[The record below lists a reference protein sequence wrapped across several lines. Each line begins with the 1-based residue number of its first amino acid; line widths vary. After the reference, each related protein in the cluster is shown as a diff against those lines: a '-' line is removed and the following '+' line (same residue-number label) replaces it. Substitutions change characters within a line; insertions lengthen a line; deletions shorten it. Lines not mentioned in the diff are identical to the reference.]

1 MKRGYNPLTA
11 LITIWRERTLRSA
24 TRMEPHMP
32 RRATIAV
39 CFLLTLGAGALAQ
52 TAPENNKPG
61 AAQPAAQPPSSPESA
76 GSEES
81 MDPPMLG
88 DHWTYDVHDE
98 ITGELKFSTTN
109 IITDLTPTEVAIR
122 VQSPSFA
129 GPGIYIYDRNW
140 DLKNSPIWRVSPN
153 DGTGV
158 KLPLNVG
165 SAWKFQ
171 NNAIYSARGTTFRNV
186 GSSKVVARESVTTG
200 AGAFDTFKIETSV
213 NGHNANDPTK
223 RFAMSITTWYAP
235 SIDHW
240 VRRISKTSFDGHVDD
255 DSSIELVDYGRR

>member
-1 MKRGYNPLTA
+1 
-11 LITIWRERTLRSA
+11 
-24 TRMEPHMP
+24 
-32 RRATIAV
+32 
-39 CFLLTLGAGALAQ
+39 
-52 TAPENNKPG
+52 
-61 AAQPAAQPPSSPESA
+61 
-76 GSEES
+76 
-81 MDPPMLG
+81 MLG
-88 DHWTYDVHDE
+88 DHWIYDVHDE

-109 IITDLTPTEVAIR
+109 IISPDLTPTEVANSCCKI
-122 VQSPSFA
+122 PSFA

-140 DLKNSPIWRVSPN
+140 DLKNSCRIWRVSPN

-158 KLPLNVG
+158 KPPLNVG

-213 NGHNANDPTK
+213 KGHNANDPTK
-223 RFAMSITTWYAP
+223 RFEMSITTWYAP

-240 VRRISKTSFDGHVDD
+240 VKRISKTSFDGHVDNYSRSNWWTTAGAESRRD
-255 DSSIELVDYGRR
+255 RKIHPAESSGLRCCAASSSD

>member
-1 MKRGYNPLTA
+1 
-11 LITIWRERTLRSA
+11 
-24 TRMEPHMP
+24 
-32 RRATIAV
+32 
-39 CFLLTLGAGALAQ
+39 
-52 TAPENNKPG
+52 
-61 AAQPAAQPPSSPESA
+61 
-76 GSEES
+76 
-81 MDPPMLG
+81 MLG

-171 NNAIYSARGTTFRNV
+171 NNAIYSARGTTFKNV
-186 GSSKVVARESVTTG
+186 GSSKVVARESVTTD

-213 NGHNANDPTK
+213 NGHNANRSNQAIRVEHHDLVCPLDRSLGQANLK
-223 RFAMSITTWYAP
+223 
-235 SIDHW
+235 DV
-240 VRRISKTSFDGHVDD
+240 VRWPR
-255 DSSIELVDYGRR
+255 